1 MNATFPLPRSPNV
14 GYTPNST
21 VSYSL
26 NSIGLP
32 PLPPELAAL
41 AGVQASVEAGPDDIV
56 RQAFRIGQMRL
67 LAPFDVS
74 SELVEMPAV
83 YPLPRMPANLL
94 GLVNLH
100 GRIVPLFDLAA
111 LFETTHIPREKR
123 MVLVMGHGDGA
134 AGIVIDGLPRRMVF
148 QPGDHIVTPALPAAA
163 ADAAIATY
171 VQGPDAWYEF
181 NYSQLLE
188 QLVSS

>member
-1 MNATFPLPRSPNV
+1 MSAVLPLPLSP
-14 GYTPNST
+14 
-21 VSYSL
+21 L
-26 NSIGLP
+26 GLP

-41 AGVQASVEAGPDDIV
+41 AGVQPAVDAHPDDVV

-67 LAPFDVS
+67 LAPFDKA
-74 SELVEMPAV
+74 SELVEMPSV

-111 LFETTHIPREKR
+111 LFETQHLAREKR
-123 MVLVMGHGDGA
+123 MVLVFGHSDEA
-134 AGIVIDGLPRRMVF
+134 AAVVIDGLPRRMVF
-148 QPGDHIVTPALPAAA
+148 KPGEKIITPALPAAA

-171 VQGPDAWYEF
+171 VQGADAWYEF
-181 NYSQLLE
+181 DYTQLLD

>member
-1 MNATFPLPRSPNV
+1 MNATYPLPIV
-14 GYTPNST
+14 
-21 VSYSL
+21 
-26 NSIGLP
+26 GLP

-41 AGVQASVEAGPDDIV
+41 AGAQPAEARPDDIV

-67 LAPFDVS
+67 LAPFTTA

-111 LFETTHIPREKR
+111 LFETVHLPREKR
-123 MVLVMGHGDGA
+123 MVLVIGHGNDA
-134 AGIVIDGLPRRMVF
+134 AGIVIDGLPRRLVF
-148 QPGDHIVTPALPAAA
+148 RPEHQILTPALPAAV
-163 ADAAIATY
+163 ADAAIAAY
-171 VQGPDAWYEF
+171 VQGPDAWFEF
-181 NYSQLLE
+181 NYASLLE
-188 QLVSS
+188 QLAS